1 MNKQENKR
9 VSGKRFSEMNK
20 NRKGRTIEEIYG
32 KEKKE
37 IKKKIDLYSSLGYKT
52 LIIWNKELNNE
63 QKVVQKIKEFIK

>member
-37 IKKKIDLYSSLGYKT
+37 IKKR
-52 LIIWNKELNNE
+52 LIYILLLA
-63 QKVVQKIKEFIK
+63 IKL